1 MGKTKKKKNAWRARS
16 ATGALAAAFFLQAP
30 SAQAN
35 PADKVYLPTVVQG
48 EWELELRGG
57 LQKWHDHDD
66 DRERQ
71 FVLDVG
77 YALTSWW
84 KSELA
89 VGVMRLP
96 GTSTRR
102 DELEWEN
109 IFALTE
115 PGENWLDVGLFAE
128 LARDYA
134 EGRNVVAIGPM
145 FQKEFGQLQANANL
159 LFERQL
165 GTHAEPGAE
174 IDYAWQLKWRGN
186 PRFEPGVQGF
196 GTIGR
201 TNDFVRETE
210 QKIGP
215 AFFSQVVLG
224 ARHKIKFDAAILFG
238 LNRNTPDTTIRFNLE
253 YEIY

>member
-1 MGKTKKKKNAWRARS
+1 MGKTKKKDAWRTWS
-16 ATGALAAAFFLQAP
+16 ATGALTALLSLQLPTAHADPAA
-30 SAQAN
+30 
-35 PADKVYLPTVVQG
+35 KVYLPSVVEG
-48 EWELELRGG
+48 ETEVELRGG
-57 LQKWHDHDD
+57 YQRWRDHDD

-71 FVLDVG
+71 VIVDVG

-89 VGVMRLP
+89 VGVTRLP
-96 GTSTRR
+96 GTSTRL
-102 DELEWEN
+102 DEVEWEN

-115 PGENWLDVGLFAE
+115 PGQYWLDVGLFAE
-128 LARDYA
+128 LARDHA

-145 FQKEFGQLQANANL
+145 FQKEFGRLQANANL

-201 TNDFVRETE
+201 TNDFARETE
-210 QKIGP
+210 HKIGP
-215 AFFSQVVLG
+215 AFFSQAALG
-224 ARHKIKFDAAILFG
+224 ARKIKFDAAVLFG
-238 LNRNTPDTTIRFNLE
+238 LHRNTPDTTIRLNLE